1 MRRRHALSW
10 SFQKGGRKRLNLVPE
25 AADGWEADAA
35 ASAGRTVAVGSAL
48 SPQEIEGAG
57 GLLDELSRRG
67 PSDIG
72 GVPLT

>member
-1 MRRRHALSW
+1 VASEANYLAHPILIGPLLAQR
-10 SFQKGGRKRLNLVPE
+10 GR
-25 AADGWEADAA
+25 WEADAA

-48 SPQEIEGAG
+48 SPQEIAGAR